1 MSWLQRTTEYLLG
14 MALVL
19 AQLALDG
26 RAVPLELPPRLP
38 SA

>member
-26 RAVPLELPPRLP
+26 RAVSLELPPGRP
-38 SA
+38 TA